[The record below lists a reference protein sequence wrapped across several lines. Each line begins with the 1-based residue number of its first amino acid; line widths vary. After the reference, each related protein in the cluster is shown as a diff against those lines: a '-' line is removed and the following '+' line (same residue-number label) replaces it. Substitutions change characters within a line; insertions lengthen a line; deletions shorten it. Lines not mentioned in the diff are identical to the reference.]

1 MSLSSIDLFGKG
13 ICRPH
18 NNLERRRLRED
29 VFRRRIPV
37 FFEFIGYKSDAHSE
51 AVHKA
56 QSPHHAGDERVA
68 IAGFHG
74 EILRAGLA
82 VEVAGVVELKTVGVL
97 VNVCGRIAPVVG
109 SVRSFSVSLRSGS
122 MVVSSSISILFFC
135 EVNDFAGISA
145 AILHRMLFPLG

>member
-37 FFEFIGYKSDAHSE
+37 FFEFIGYKSDVHSE

-68 IAGFHG
+68 IVGFHG
-74 EILRAGLA
+74 EILRPGLA
-82 VEVAGVVELKTVGVL
+82 VEVAGVRPAREGRGVVPNRGTPEGLIPGARKTMEAANGI
-97 VNVCGRIAPVVG
+97 NYAAC
-109 SVRSFSVSLRSGS
+109 
-122 MVVSSSISILFFC
+122 ILQGFMTGLNC
-135 EVNDFAGISA
+135 
-145 AILHRMLFPLG
+145 